1 MASKEM
7 PVTSTP
13 EVLAPKFGLNEQFS
27 SIMPLLQRASEAF
40 APPNFDV
47 EEDNLEYIAEDVRVL
62 VVGAGGLGCE
72 LLKNLAL
79 SGFRDIEVIDL
90 DTIELSNLNRQFLFR
105 KPDIGKSKSHCA
117 AKFVMQ
123 RVPGCKITAHHK
135 PIQQFGS
142 EFYQKFN
149 VVIAGLDN
157 VKARRWLNAKLFSL
171 VKYDK
176 EGNIDP
182 ESIIPLIDGGT
193 EGFKG
198 HVRLFLPGLSSC
210 FECSLD
216 ALPPQTGF
224 QLCTLQGKPR
234 KPEHCVAYAK
244 QLLWPKLKFLK
255 GLKEGEWEL
264 ARTKDEAVPGVT
276 WDSDDAIHMTWMYH
290 RALERAEEF
299 GIEGVTYNM
308 TMQVTKNI
316 IPAIA
321 STNALV
327 SAACVAEAFKVTTY
341 SSYSLNNWFMYMG
354 QNGCYTNTYEF
365 DKKPFCTVCGE
376 PKPIQIDRTSKLSAL
391 LGLVKEDGEL
401 ANPSISGAGKT
412 LYNSSKFL
420 KAQTAPNLEKTLD
433 ELFEGKDQVSVV
445 VTDANLA
452 AATGKY
458 IVNFTEG
465 VFWQPA
471 EDMED

>member
-1 MASKEM
+1 MAEAEDAMAVEDNANVLKPQFELAQQFKSLVPILSRPSK
-7 PVTSTP
+7 
-13 EVLAPKFGLNEQFS
+13 GL
-27 SIMPLLQRASEAF
+27 
-40 APPNFDV
+40 APPNFDT
-47 EEDNLEYIAEDVRVL
+47 EEDNLEYLAEDVKVL

-105 KPDIGKSKSHCA
+105 KPDIGKPKSSTA

-123 RVPGCKITAHHK
+123 RVPGCKIVAHHK
-135 PIQQFGS
+135 PIQEFS
-142 EFYQKFN
+142 SSFYQQFN

-157 VKARRWLNAKLFSL
+157 VKARRWLNAKLVSL
-171 VKYDK
+171 VERD
-176 EGNIDP
+176 ENGNIDP

-198 HVRLFLPGLSSC
+198 HVRLILPGLSAC
-210 FECSLD
+210 FECTLD

-255 GLKEGEWEL
+255 GLDEGEGWQL
-264 ARTKDEAVPGVT
+264 AKTKEEAEPGVS
-276 WDSDDAIHMTWMYH
+276 WDSDDVLHMTWMYH
-290 RALERAEEF
+290 RALERADEF

-321 STNALV
+321 STNALI
-327 SAACVAEAFKVTTY
+327 SAACVAEALKVT
-341 SSYSLNNWFMYMG
+341 SFCSYSLDNWLMYMG
-354 QNGCYTNTYEF
+354 QNGCYTNTYSVQ
-365 DKKPFCTVCGE
+365 KKKFCTVSGA
-376 PKPIQIDRTSKLSAL
+376 PKPIKIDRKAKLSEFIATIKQEGDL
-391 LGLVKEDGEL
+391 SD
-401 ANPSISGAGKT
+401 PSLIVGDTPLYNTGAG
-412 LYNSSKFL
+412 LREAL
-420 KAQTAPNLEKTLD
+420 APNLELSLE
-433 ELFEGKDQVSVV
+433 ELMKDKSLVHVSDKSLGGATARYEVFFQEGKMD
-445 VTDANLA
+445 D
-452 AATGKY
+452 
-458 IVNFTEG
+458 
-465 VFWQPA
+465 
-471 EDMED
+471 